1 MVTPDIHLT
10 AIKCERRLWKA
21 RPLYIG
27 MRQCDNLEKNIRAA
41 QCCNYKNG
49 RIKHAF
55 FQQCI
60 EYSERGAAHTAK
72 RVSRKLLVQLVQTA
86 VYLETSSRPVTN
98 TVCG

>member
-1 MVTPDIHLT
+1 MVTPDTHLT
-10 AIKCERRLWKA
+10 AIKCEKRLRKA

-27 MRQCDNLEKNIRAA
+27 MGQCDNLEKNIRAA

-55 FQQCI
+55 FHQCI

-72 RVSRKLLVQLVQTA
+72 TVLRKLLVFFQTA
-86 VYLETSSRPVTN
+86 VYLETSNRPVGN
-98 TVCG
+98 TICS